1 MKEYSRWRIE
11 GRGLF
16 GGGKSVGN
24 TTPDR
29 NKVAW
34 WWGMDARGVRVS
46 GEVV

>member
-1 MKEYSRWRIE
+1 MKGIQQVEN
-11 GRGLF
+11 RGERLF
-16 GGGKSVGN
+16 GEKSVGN